1 MTETAA
7 ADAPPLD
14 RAHFEMMT
22 AGDLA
27 LQSEVAALF
36 RGQVR
41 EWRDAL
47 SDPGAD
53 WAEALHKLKGSAR
66 GIGLAQLAEACEAA
80 ERAGPAHAAAFSA
93 DVLAALENALLAL
106 AAY

>member
-1 MTETAA
+1 MIENAA
-7 ADAPPLD
+7 ALPPLD

-22 AGDLA
+22 AGDCA
-27 LQSEVAALF
+27 LQSEVADLF

-47 SDPGAD
+47 SQPGAG
-53 WAEALHKLKGSAR
+53 WADTLHKLKGSAR

-80 ERAGPAHAAAFSA
+80 ERAGPAQAAAFSA
-93 DVLAALENALLAL
+93 DVLAALESALLAL
-106 AAY
+106 ASY